1 MHFFL
6 KLVPCRPT
14 FSQDMS
20 PEERAIMQQHIGY
33 WTDLMR
39 QGKVHVF
46 GPVFDPSGPYGMGVV
61 ELDDEAQV
69 NELIAHD
76 PATKINKYEVY
87 AMRAVL
93 PSS

>member
-14 FSQDMS
+14 FAQDMS
-20 PEERAIMQQHIGY
+20 TEERAVMQQHVAY
-33 WTDLMR
+33 WMEWMK

-46 GPVFDPSGPYGMGVV
+46 GPVFDPNGAYGMGVV
-61 ELDDEAQV
+61 EMENEDEV
-69 NELIAHD
+69 NRFVAGD
-76 PATKINKYEVY
+76 PAAKINHYEVY

-93 PSS
+93 PS